1 MLLNKK
7 NELTFKKEQ
16 LKKEHDQLQI
26 EYAELEELK
35 DEFDGKLKHVKEAV
49 GMYE

>member
-16 LKKEHDQLQI
+16 LKKEHEQLQI
-26 EYAELEELK
+26 EYAELKELK
-35 DEFDGKLKHVKEAV
+35 EEFDGKIERVKEAV
-49 GMYE
+49 GM